1 MPELIPDGVDIPIE
15 LREELEE
22 GNVVFFCGA
31 GVSKPSG
38 LPLFNELAEQVV
50 EELAIEKSPLL
61 LEAFDTKNYD
71 KVFNLLE
78 RPEAENVE
86 PKVLREIV
94 AKKLKAKTNA
104 DISPH
109 TTILKLTHDQK
120 GEGKLVTTNFDDLFE
135 RAYRHLYLK
144 KHQKYIPDTC
154 PRLPIP
160 KRSNSWNSIVH
171 LHGWLFD
178 KWDPEHKN
186 IVLSSADFGRA
197 YLVERWAS
205 RFVTELFRCFTVV
218 FIGYQVEDPV
228 MKYLVDAFSEA
239 RRFGEDFKDA
249 YAFSHYDLTKEDEKS
264 IVEKWKSKG
273 EIKALT
279 YKLDNKHSLLWKS
292 LEAWAELHTGGF
304 DSKCAI
310 VTNQAM
316 NIPDNVDKPFIEN
329 MIWALSQ
336 QDGNIAKVFA
346 EIGMT
351 PRKKNRKAEEPLQ
364 PDDPPPPIEWLPIL
378 DKYGLLHIGEN
389 TYATRMVN
397 HSAYDYRDLSD
408 VNFQLSRWLIRHL
421 DKVEF
426 LNWVLDNGTILHHH
440 FRMRARFAL
449 EEDNI
454 QMPEGMRKVWSILLS
469 EDYARKF
476 SARARRAIS
485 KIQVPA
491 LEEPYSIQQ
500 FLNALCPVPKLKKSI
515 SYQFFKDRDDVDED
529 EISNRPKT
537 YADLDITFI
546 GSEYPDEFIKAI
558 DKSDHTEEILVRIIH
573 PLTDIL
579 LEIMD
584 LFNYFGEA
592 NSSED
597 LSYIHRPSIS
607 PHEQNKD
614 FNKWTIIIELLRRSI
629 DACNQ
634 IAPEILDG
642 AMQRWVSCEYPIF
655 RRLILYA
662 ATGGSDE

>member
-22 GNVVFFCGA
+22 GKVIFFCGA

-38 LPLFNELAEQVV
+38 LPLFNELAEQVIT
-50 EELAIEKSPLL
+50 ELAIEKNTLL
-61 LEAFDTKNYD
+61 QEAFDTKNYD

-94 AKKLKAKTNA
+94 ARKLKAKRNA
-104 DISPH
+104 DIGPH

-120 GEGKLVTTNFDDLFE
+120 GQGKLVTTNFDDLFE
-135 RAYRHLYLK
+135 RAYSRLYLPK
-144 KHQKYIPDTC
+144 NQKYVPDTC

-160 KRSNSWNSIVH
+160 KRNSSWNSIVH
-171 LHGWLFD
+171 LHGWIFD
-178 KWDPEHKN
+178 RWDPEHKN

-218 FIGYQVEDPV
+218 FVGYQVEDPV

-239 RRFGEDFKDA
+239 KRVGEEFKNA
-249 YAFSHYDLTKEDEKS
+249 YAFAHYDSERQSEKS
-264 IVEKWKSKG
+264 VVEKWKSKG

-279 YKLDNKHSLLWKS
+279 YKLDNNHSLLWQS
-292 LEAWAELHTGGF
+292 LEAWAELHEGGF

-316 NIPDNVDKPFIEN
+316 NIPDEIDKPFIEN

-336 QDGNIAKVFA
+336 PDGNIAKVFA
-346 EIGMT
+346 DMGIV
-351 PRKKNRKAEEPLQ
+351 PRDKNRKSGEPI
-364 PDDPPPPIEWLPIL
+364 PVDGPPPPIEWLPIL
-378 DKYGLLHIGEN
+378 DEYGLLQISGKPN
-389 TYATRMVN
+389 KSRIVN
-397 HSAYDYRDLSD
+397 HSAYDFSNLSA
-408 VNFQLSRWLIRHL
+408 VNFHLSRWLVRHL

-426 LNWVLDNGTILHHH
+426 LNWVLDNGTILHHD

-449 EEDNI
+449 ENKEFPI
-454 QMPEGMRKVWSILLS
+454 PLGMRKVWNLLLS
-469 EDYARKF
+469 EDYANKF
-476 SARARRAIS
+476 SARAIRPIFGIEPPTLA
-485 KIQVPA
+485 
-491 LEEPYSIQQ
+491 EPYSIQR

-515 SYQFFKDRDDVDED
+515 SYKFYSKNVDVQELS
-529 EISNRPKT
+529 EKPKM
-537 YADLDITFI
+537 YADLSITFI
-546 GSEYPDEFIKAI
+546 GTEYPDEFIKAI
-558 DKSDHTEEILVRIIH
+558 DKSEHTNEILIKIIH

-592 NSSED
+592 GSIDD

-614 FNKWTIIIELLRRSI
+614 YNKWTIVIELLRRAI

-634 IAPEILDG
+634 SAPEMLEL
-642 AMQRWVSCEYPIF
+642 AMKRWSTFEYPVF
-655 RRLILYA
+655 KRLILYA
-662 ATGGSDE
+662 ATEGANE